1 MKKLLNRRIVFV
13 LLLALSIAW
22 MAVIFGFS
30 SRDAE
35 ESTVQSNSVTEL
47 LIRIF
52 EKDYDTLSD
61 VQKQA
66 LVEKYD
72 GIVRKIAHFG
82 VFGVLGLLT
91 YFAAGS
97 LVWIPDFLVKPACIS
112 WPCCV
117 VFAIT
122 DEWHQVFVPGRS
134 GQIKDVL
141 IDSSGALCG
150 TLFSIVA
157 VVIVKKLFRKRSE

>member
-1 MKKLLNRRIVFV
+1 MKKLFDRRNVFV
-13 LLLALSIAW
+13 LFLILSITW
-22 MAVIFGFS
+22 MTVIFGFS

-52 EKDYDTLSD
+52 EKDYDTMSD
-61 VQKQA
+61 AQKQE

-82 VFGVLGLLT
+82 VFGVLGILT

-97 LVWIPDFLVKPACIS
+97 LRWIPEFLVKPAYVS
-112 WPCCV
+112 LPCCIL
-117 VFAIT
+117 FAMT
-122 DEWHQVFVPGRS
+122 DEWHQMFVPGRS
-134 GQIKDVL
+134 CQIKDVV
-141 IDSSGALCG
+141 IDSLGSFCG
-150 TLFSIVA
+150 TLAVIAAVA
-157 VVIVKKLFRKRSE
+157 MAKKIFKKKCE